1 MDYEKLKSEIKK
13 LLGDKK
19 ISSTLA
25 VLLLLLFILIIVNFY
40 YPKSKTNTN
49 TNTNINAVQTSGQN
63 DSTDEMKNYET
74 SQKNDLIEILKKIKG
89 VNNVDVIMSFEGGEV
104 KVPAYDKNTQN
115 TTTEETSKDGS
126 TRVNNQATDG
136 SKVVITSEGGE
147 DKPFILQT
155 YKPKVTGVIVVC
167 GGAEDSKVKH
177 DIEVAVANLYDLPA
191 NKVNVYPSKN

>member
-74 SQKNDLIEILKKIKG
+74 SQKNDLIEILKKIQ
-89 VNNVDVIMSFEGGEV
+89 SL
-104 KVPAYDKNTQN
+104 
-115 TTTEETSKDGS
+115 
-126 TRVNNQATDG
+126 
-136 SKVVITSEGGE
+136 
-147 DKPFILQT
+147 IL
-155 YKPKVTGVIVVC
+155 
-167 GGAEDSKVKH
+167 
-177 DIEVAVANLYDLPA
+177 IEI
-191 NKVNVYPSKN
+191 NKW